1 MFKAGPFREGH
12 NVFPQ
17 SMLLAAIL
25 TRFKGGHIE
34 STGHNVFP
42 QMMLFFFQFLQGART
57 HTSQGDECSGARP
70 LRDSYGTLT
79 GPFGP
84 IRIQTNANSCN
95 SIWNEADHGIHCP
108 SMALVLVYPKLRRST
123 ESDTHAFKMDQ
134 STEPDNFI
142 PTKGNS
148 SKQLRL
154 QTNWR
159 VSITNHFDLC

>member
-1 MFKAGPFREGH
+1 MSQSSGAALLNRWVIMRPHRICCCFFAAFTSFNGGPVESMGHNVQNMLPAAFVIVINTMFKAGPFREGH

-42 QMMLFFFQFLQGART
+42 QMMLFFFQFLSSART

-95 SIWNEADHGIHCP
+95 SI
-108 SMALVLVYPKLRRST
+108 
-123 ESDTHAFKMDQ
+123 
-134 STEPDNFI
+134 
-142 PTKGNS
+142 
-148 SKQLRL
+148 
-154 QTNWR
+154 
-159 VSITNHFDLC
+159 

>member
-1 MFKAGPFREGH
+1 MCFHKACCLLQFLLGSKAATLNRQDTMFSHRWCC
-12 NVFPQ
+12 
-17 SMLLAAIL
+17 
-25 TRFKGGHIE
+25 
-34 STGHNVFP
+34 
-42 QMMLFFFQFLQGART
+42 FFFQFLQGART

>member
-1 MFKAGPFREGH
+1 MGYNAPPQKMLLFLTVFTSFKGGPVESMGHNVQNMLLAAFVIVINTMFKAGPFREGH

-84 IRIQTNANSCN
+84 FEFRPTP
-95 SIWNEADHGIHCP
+95 IHATP
-108 SMALVLVYPKLRRST
+108 FETKLIMAYIA
-123 ESDTHAFKMDQ
+123 HQ
-134 STEPDNFI
+134 
-142 PTKGNS
+142 
-148 SKQLRL
+148 
-154 QTNWR
+154 W
-159 VSITNHFDLC
+159 H